1 MKHLCGG
8 LAGCMGA
15 VAQPGSQELLCWVL
29 HIRVCPS
36 SWFEPNVNVLEVL
49 RLAVRVA
56 HEGMGRNL
64 GPFPVEESSICPKA
78 WEGLRATDPSCSEI
92 SSPSS
97 LQPLIV
103 LSELQTLTQ
112 GLSPPQP
119 LSEESFVCA
128 CSVEAKNPS
137 TRGADLLSDFHSVQ

>member
-1 MKHLCGG
+1 
-8 LAGCMGA
+8 MGA

-29 HIRVCPS
+29 HNRVCPF